1 VRQNPRRYKNVV
13 NIFTRTEGDDHGA
26 AMSEKKWYK
35 PLYLEG
41 YEAFRMGHID
51 CPFKLNTQKYR
62 EWMRG
67 FNDAYF
73 ENLKGRR
80 HA

>member
-1 VRQNPRRYKNVV
+1 
-13 NIFTRTEGDDHGA
+13 
-26 AMSEKKWYK
+26 MSDKKWYK

-41 YEAFRMGHID
+41 YEAFRIGHVE
-51 CPFKLNTQKYR
+51 CPFTVNTQKYR

-73 ENLKGRR
+73 DNLKVRK

>member
-1 VRQNPRRYKNVV
+1 
-13 NIFTRTEGDDHGA
+13 
-26 AMSEKKWYK
+26 MSEKKWYES
-35 PLYLEG
+35 LYHEG
-41 YEAFRMGHID
+41 YEAFRIGYTD
-51 CPFKLNTQKYR
+51 CPFQANTQKYR

-73 ENLKGRR
+73 DNLKGRR

>member
-1 VRQNPRRYKNVV
+1 
-13 NIFTRTEGDDHGA
+13 
-26 AMSEKKWYK
+26 MSDKKWYK

-41 YEAFRMGHID
+41 YEAFRIGHVE
-51 CPFKLNTQKYR
+51 CPFTVNTQKYR